1 MINNTISIHTRV
13 QEALAILEDLNFT
26 LFVLSDDEKMVG
38 TLTDG
43 DVRRGIMGGKSLDEP
58 AEAFMHRSFRSVL
71 EGEVDVEFLKACRE
85 KHIYIIPVLDAS
97 GRLKDIINLK
107 EKKSILPVDAVLM
120 AGGKGERL
128 RPLTETTPQPLL
140 KVGGNAIIDHNIP
153 RLQDYG
159 VAKAY
164 VTVNYLA
171 DKMIA
176 HFSNRPS
183 DGIQVQ
189 CIREPEYLGTIGSLR
204 FVQNLSHEIL
214 VLNSDIYTQIDYEAF
229 YLQFRHSGADMCIAT
244 VPYDVSIPYG
254 IMDFRNGLVKG
265 IKEKPVYNYY
275 ANAGIYLIKKS
286 ALSLIPEGH
295 VFDATDLVNAL
306 ASNGGKVVHF
316 PINGIW
322 IDIGSFE
329 EYQKACELAGR

>member
-1 MINNTISIHTRV
+1 MKNNTISIHTSV
-13 QEALAILEDLNFT
+13 QQALAILEDLNFP
-26 LFVLSDDEKMVG
+26 LFVLSDDEKLVG

-43 DVRRGIMGGKSLDEP
+43 DVRRGIMGGKSLDDTV
-58 AEAFMHRSFRSVL
+58 EAFMHRSFRSVM
-71 EGEVDVEFLKACRE
+71 EGEVDVEFLKACRD
-85 KHIYIIPVLDAS
+85 KHIFIIPVLDS
-97 GRLKDIINLK
+97 FGRLKDVINLK
-107 EKKSILPVDAVLM
+107 EKKSLLPVDAVLM

-128 RPLTETTPQPLL
+128 RPLTETTPKPLL
-140 KVGGNAIIDHNIP
+140 KVGGKAIIDHNIDQ
-153 RLQDYG
+153 LKSYG
-159 VAKAY
+159 VAQCY

-171 DKMIA
+171 DKMIE
-176 HFSNRPS
+176 HFVAVE
-183 DGIQVQ
+183 GVT
-189 CIREPEYLGTIGSLR
+189 CVREPEYLGTIGSLR
-204 FVQNLSHEIL
+204 FVQDLSDEIL
-214 VLNSDIYTQIDYEAF
+214 VLNSDIYTHLDYEAF
-229 YLQFRHSGADMCIAT
+229 YLHFRHSGADMCIAT

-265 IKEKPVYNYY
+265 IKEKPVFNYY

-286 ALSLIPEGH
+286 ALSLIPEGK

-306 ASNGGKVVHF
+306 AANGGKVVHF